1 MKSASARQPRFTIE
15 PGALN
20 GGSAHVGGAELHHM
34 RNVMRLGPGGAVRL
48 IASDGRQFAGRI
60 AHFESDRAVI
70 EITGIFEG
78 DRDRATIILAAAIIK
93 GPRMDFMVEKAAE
106 LGAAALWPLA
116 CARAVVRNP
125 GIERIARWRRLALAA
140 TKQSL
145 SNYAME
151 IRPPLTV
158 AEAAREVPK
167 ETLAVFCTEGGEPLS
182 AVVRRMRPRAILIAC
197 GPEGDFD
204 ATEYAVMETAGFIA
218 ARLGPNRLR
227 SETAALAALSV
238 AAGAVDEIDKGI

>member
-1 MKSASARQPRFTIE
+1 MKSATVRPPRFALE
-15 PGALN
+15 PGAIDGRN
-20 GGSAHVGGAELHHM
+20 AHVGGAELHHM
-34 RNVMRLGPGGAVRL
+34 RDVMRLGPGGAVRL
-48 IASDGRQFAGRI
+48 IASDGREFAGLI
-60 AHFESDRAVI
+60 GHFESDRAVI
-70 EITGIFEG
+70 AITGMLEG
-78 DRDRATIILAAAIIK
+78 DRARTTIILAAAIIK

-106 LGAAALWPLA
+106 LGAASLWPLE

-125 GIERIARWRRLALAA
+125 GIERVARWRRLALAA

-145 SNYAME
+145 SSYAME

-182 AVVRRMRPRAILIAC
+182 AVVRRMRPRAMLIAC

-204 ATEYAVMETAGFIA
+204 AAEYAVMQTAGFA
-218 ARLGPNRLR
+218 AAGLGPNRLR
-227 SETAALAALSV
+227 SETAALAALSL
-238 AAGAVDEIDKGI
+238 AVGTLDEIDKGI